1 MSNKKTKIPD
11 KKKKICDVLFS
22 AISPFNLKIIT
33 VNVQQNKLGLLTTK
47 NDVADIFG
55 RAT

>member
-22 AISPFNLKIIT
+22 ALSPFNLKIIT